1 MDRMQRRNS
10 AGKSSAFLLFLLTAT
25 LLSAGTV
32 HAQNSFPL
40 ADLVPFPRGGALG
53 GQVFSG
59 DLLAAGIDPTVA
71 VGEGPALE
79 LAGGSHVLDLSW
91 ASVGGRFRVGGRPMV
106 FVLSTLSY
114 GSQFRTGMDDRLGL
128 FGGSFTPSDLNLSGS
143 MVLLQEG
150 DTTIGAGITLLYGQ
164 LDDLRAFGL
173 SASLGV
179 RQEIGVL
186 QVRGGISNLGSVI
199 SAYGVKSG
207 TRIPPR
213 LRAGLG
219 VPFGGDRWEAS
230 TEILYRAGDRTV
242 GWSSGVEWLPTEN
255 AALRIGF
262 IQGDVGG
269 VVSDN
274 TLSDAGLTA
283 GLALWFSEWR
293 VSWVYRSGGLLGS
306 SHLLALGWSLGPLR

>member
-1 MDRMQRRNS
+1 MDRMRGGKS
-10 AGKSSAFLLFLLTAT
+10 AGMSTVLLLFLLTAT
-25 LLSAGTV
+25 LLPAGTV

-53 GQVFSG
+53 GQAFGG

-71 VGEGPALE
+71 VEEGPTLE
-79 LAGGSHVLDLSW
+79 LAGGSHLLDLSW
-91 ASVGGRFRVGGRPMV
+91 ASAGAHIPVGGRSMV

-114 GSQFRTGMDDRLGL
+114 GTQFRTGMDDRLGL

-143 MVLLQEG
+143 TVLLQG
-150 DTTIGAGITLLYGQ
+150 GGTTIGVGITLLYGQ

-173 SASLGV
+173 SAALGV
-179 RQEIGVL
+179 RQEVGVL
-186 QVRGGISNLGSVI
+186 QVRGGISNLGTVI

-230 TEILYRAGDRTV
+230 TEILYRAGDRKV
-242 GWSSGVEWLPTEN
+242 GWSSGVEWLPIEN
-255 AALRIGF
+255 AALRMGF
-262 IQGDVGG
+262 IQGDAGG

-283 GLALWFSEWR
+283 GLAIWFSEWR
-293 VSWVYRSGGLLGS
+293 VSWVYRSGGVLGS
-306 SHLLALGWSLGPLR
+306 SHLLALGWSLDPLR

>member
-1 MDRMQRRNS
+1 M
-10 AGKSSAFLLFLLTAT
+10 ASSALLHYLLPAMLLTA
-25 LLSAGTV
+25 GTV
-32 HAQNSFPL
+32 RAQNSFPL

-71 VGEGPALE
+71 AGEGPALQ
-79 LAGGSHVLDLSW
+79 LAGGSHLLDLSW
-91 ASVGGRFRVGGRPMV
+91 ASAGGRFRVGGSTMV

-128 FGGSFTPSDLNLSGS
+128 FGGAFTPSDLNLSGS
-143 MVLLQEG
+143 MILLQG
-150 DTTIGAGITLLYGQ
+150 GGTTIGAGLTLLYGQ

-173 SASLGV
+173 SAAVAV
-179 RQEIGVL
+179 RQKIGL
-186 QVRGGISNLGSVI
+186 MQLRGGISNLGTVI
-199 SAYGVKSG
+199 SAYGVRSG

-219 VPFGGDRWEAS
+219 VPFSENRWEAS
-230 TEILYRAGDRTV
+230 SEILFRSGDRNV
-242 GWSSGVEWLPTEN
+242 GWSSGVEWLPMEN

-262 IQGDVGG
+262 TQGDAGG

-283 GLALWFSEWR
+283 GIALWFSEWR

-306 SHLLALGWSLGPLR
+306 SHLLALGWRLGPLR